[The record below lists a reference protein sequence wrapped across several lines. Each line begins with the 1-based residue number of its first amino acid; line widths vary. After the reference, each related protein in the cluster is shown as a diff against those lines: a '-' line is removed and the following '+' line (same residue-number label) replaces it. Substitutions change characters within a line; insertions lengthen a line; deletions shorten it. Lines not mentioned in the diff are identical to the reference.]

1 MLKRLYQFS
10 YDLIHRPAQVFWI
23 CAFLAGIGVVLD
35 GTAFRLWSLHRDH
48 RVISSRISEGKAR
61 SRQLDFRIQ
70 RAAEPAF
77 IEKAVRDQF
86 DLVKKDDLIFIFAD
100 DTL

>member
-1 MLKRLYQFS
+1 M
-10 YDLIHRPAQVFWI
+10 
-23 CAFLAGIGVVLD
+23 GVLLD

-48 RVISSRISEGKAR
+48 RLLTERIDSAKIR

-70 RAAEPAF
+70 RAQQPAF

-86 DLVKKDDLIFIFAD
+86 DLVKEGDLIFIFAD
-100 DTL
+100 DNV